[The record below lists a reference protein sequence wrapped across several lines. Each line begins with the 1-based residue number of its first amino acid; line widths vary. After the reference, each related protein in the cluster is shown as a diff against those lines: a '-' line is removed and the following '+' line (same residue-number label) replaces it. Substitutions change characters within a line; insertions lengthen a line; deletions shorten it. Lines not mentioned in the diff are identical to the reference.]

1 MQDPALDGAQ
11 HPVDIAVEAVGL
23 IGFCRAAGGEAQQ
36 RPLAAKLAALVD
48 MALTV
53 DPPHGKDPIHPPLE
67 NSGQAKPPERELED
81 QQVGRLQL
89 LHFLLQLRGET
100 ALLGGS
106 QLFEL
111 QLEKIGIAG
120 GSEVAP
126 IRDGI
131 KAHGIEIAGHHCVTR
146 LLQRPDGVTEE
157 GTVETFGFGMGMDDK
172 HLHNRLRGK

>member
-1 MQDPALDGAQ
+1 
-11 HPVDIAVEAVGL
+11 
-23 IGFCRAAGGEAQQ
+23 
-36 RPLAAKLAALVD
+36 

-67 NSGQAKPPERELED
+67 DGGQAKPPERELED
-81 QQVGRLQL
+81 QQIGRLQF
-89 LHFLLQLRGET
+89 LHLLLQLRGEA

-131 KAHGIEIAGHHCVTR
+131 KAHGIEIAGHHSVAR
-146 LLQRPDGVTEE
+146 LLQRPDGVAEE
-157 GTVETFGFGMGMDDK
+157 GTVETFGFGMGIDDK
-172 HLHNRLRGK
+172 HLHNRLHGK